1 MGSYLS
7 ALKCLGCESGYV
19 LPIDPME
26 LSSQWSCPVCNQKMS
41 LESVN
46 ETISHCFNILYNKT
60 WTVEEGEK
68 LIPQLLQKLHPNHSM
83 G

>member
-19 LPIDPME
+19 LPIDLME

-46 ETISHCFNILYNKT
+46 ETISHCFNILYSNENMPMKPT
-60 WTVEEGEK
+60 FRAPFVTRVVS
-68 LIPQLLQKLHPNHSM
+68 LNS
-83 G
+83 